1 MIKRKMADCLR
12 IFLDTSILI
21 DMFNTNSK
29 DERVL
34 FVKNLIDSLN
44 ENNTSSKK
52 DRTFYVSAVTIG
64 EMVKFSTKREDE
76 VIHDIINALDAKNLE
91 IVPYS
96 VDIALTQNKLFKDY
110 LSKKKLIKLLKE
122 LEAFPSNYL
131 QGREHISRD
140 FMIISSAFHINADVV
155 FTCDK
160 NTFLPIAELVNV
172 FCVTAYPDNFIKS
185 GGGDRVYG
193 FV

>member
-44 ENNTSSKK
+44 ENHTSSKK

-64 EMVKFSTKREDE
+64 EMVQEKR
-76 VIHDIINALDAKNLE
+76 
-91 IVPYS
+91 
-96 VDIALTQNKLFKDY
+96 FKD
-110 LSKKKLIKLLKE
+110 
-122 LEAFPSNYL
+122 
-131 QGREHISRD
+131 
-140 FMIISSAFHINADVV
+140 
-155 FTCDK
+155 
-160 NTFLPIAELVNV
+160 
-172 FCVTAYPDNFIKS
+172 
-185 GGGDRVYG
+185 
-193 FV
+193 FVSQLRMF

>member
-1 MIKRKMADCLR
+1 MIKRKMVDCLR

-29 DERVL
+29 DERVV
-34 FVKNLIDSLN
+34 FVKNLMDSLN
-44 ENNTSSKK
+44 ENVTSSKK
-52 DRTFYVSAVTIG
+52 DRTFYISAITIG

-76 VIHDIINALDAKNLE
+76 VIHDIIVALDAKNIEL
-91 IVPYS
+91 VPYS

-110 LSKKKLIKLLKE
+110 LAKRKLNKLLEE

-131 QGREHISRD
+131 QGREHITRD

-155 FTCDK
+155 LTCDK
-160 NTFLPIAELVNV
+160 KTFLPIAELVNV
-172 FCVTAYPDNFIKS
+172 FCITAYPNNFLLS
-185 GGGDRVYG
+185 GSGEKVYE
-193 FV
+193 FA